1 MTPRK
6 ASSVAREHAAVAAI
20 RSSGAQRVK
29 VAVSDVDG
37 VLRGNT
43 CIATSSWVWPNRRPR
58 ADSASATWF
67 WAGT

>member
-6 ASSVAREHAAVAAI
+6 ASSVASEHAAVAAI

-37 VLRGNT
+37 VLRGKYLHRDKFLGV
-43 CIATSSWVWPNRRPR
+43 AEPPPKGG
-58 ADSASATWF
+58 F
-67 WAGT
+67 GF